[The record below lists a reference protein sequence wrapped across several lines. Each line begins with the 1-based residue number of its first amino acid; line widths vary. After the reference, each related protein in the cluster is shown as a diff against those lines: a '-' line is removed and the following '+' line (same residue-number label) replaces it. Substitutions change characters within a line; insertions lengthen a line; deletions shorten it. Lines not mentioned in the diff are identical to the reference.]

1 MVSRSV
7 RRLLSRLRKLY
18 PVILQLRHG
27 GEIHL
32 PEARLDAHEPPARPA
47 PSARPRRLS
56 PCGRPE
62 GTEGGS
68 PSAPPPPAGVDPP
81 QLPPT
86 PAPLTTA
93 AAPRLRRET
102 RRSRNPNTGARRPLW
117 LLTNAPHSPPP
128 VRRRLP
134 SPARTADCLRACA
147 HCPARPEAWAGPR
160 PRPRSNQQN
169 RDVGGVAG
177 YAHAYAAHSG
187 ASGRRLGPASVA
199 GPPRAGG
206 RRRTQQ
212 VLQMEAIKGT

>member
-7 RRLLSRLRKLY
+7 RRLRKLY

-68 PSAPPPPAGVDPP
+68 PSAPPPPAGADPP

-102 RRSRNPNTGARRPLW
+102 RRSRNPNTGARRLLW

-134 SPARTADCLRACA
+134 SLARTADCLCACA
-147 HCPARPEAWAGPR
+147 HCPARPEAWARARAVTSRTGTWAGWLATRTRTPPTRALPAGGWVPR
-160 PRPRSNQQN
+160 QSLGRLVL
-169 RDVGGVAG
+169 VGGA
-177 YAHAYAAHSG
+177 
-187 ASGRRLGPASVA
+187 
-199 GPPRAGG
+199 
-206 RRRTQQ
+206 
-212 VLQMEAIKGT
+212 VLSRCFRWRQ